1 MVDPGDSEGTVLCL
15 DAGQTITRTQFRRNG
30 TVIGESEH
38 AGVLTDRPLL
48 PQLATAVRSG
58 LHAADST
65 VDVAA
70 IGVSG
75 LVDNADASELLD
87 MLAGT
92 GIREVLLAHDS
103 TTSYLGAIGDE
114 LGAVVA
120 AGTGSVTLAV
130 GATRTAR
137 VDGWGY
143 LIGDAGSGFW
153 IGRAALDRAMQAHD
167 GRGAPTALTAV
178 VRRDFDDLEEAYLEL
193 QADELKVSRI
203 AGYAQTVAE
212 LAGTD
217 MVCRRISEEAADL
230 LAHAVF
236 AGLRRVGQAER
247 EDPMVGAVGNAFRN
261 TVLRDRFEQVLR
273 DQLPKL
279 RFVEG
284 RGNGLDGCYRMTLV
298 APDSA
303 LRQRIN
309 RATASERPQY

>member
-1 MVDPGDSEGTVLCL
+1 M
-15 DAGQTITRTQFRRNG
+15 
-30 TVIGESEH
+30 IGESEH

-203 AGYAQTVAE
+203 AGYAQTWPNWRPPTWS
-212 LAGTD
+212 AGASA
-217 MVCRRISEEAADL
+217 RRPRTCWRTPCSPGCAAW
-230 LAHAVF
+230 A
-236 AGLRRVGQAER
+236 R
-247 EDPMVGAVGNAFRN
+247 PNAR
-261 TVLRDRFEQVLR
+261 TRWWARWAM
-273 DQLPKL
+273 P
-279 RFVEG
+279 
-284 RGNGLDGCYRMTLV
+284 
-298 APDSA
+298 SA
-303 LRQRIN
+303 TRCCAIASSRCC
-309 RATASERPQY
+309 ATSCPS

>member
-1 MVDPGDSEGTVLCL
+1 MMDEDASGGTVLCL
-15 DAGQTITRTQFRRNG
+15 DAGQTITRTQYRKG
-30 TVIGESEH
+30 GVVLADSEH
-38 AGVLTDRPLL
+38 AGVLTDRPIL

-58 LHAADST
+58 LHAVDNAAD
-65 VDVAA
+65 VVA

-87 MLAGT
+87 MLDGT
-92 GIREVLLAHDS
+92 GIREILLAHDS

-120 AGTGSVTLAV
+120 AGTGAVTLAA
-130 GATRTAR
+130 GNDRTAR

-143 LIGDAGSGFW
+143 LLGDAGSGFW
-153 IGRAALDRAMQAHD
+153 IGRTALDRAMQAHD
-167 GRGAPTALTAV
+167 GRGAPTALTSV
-178 VRRDFDDLEEAYLEL
+178 VRHDFDDLEEAYLEL

-203 AGYAQTVAE
+203 AAYAQVVAD
-212 LAGTD
+212 LAETD
-217 MVCRRISEEAADL
+217 MVCRRISEEAAEL
-230 LAHAVF
+230 LAHSVF

-247 EDPMVGAVGNAFRN
+247 ADPLVGAVGNAFRN
-261 TVLRDRFEQVLR
+261 RVLSSHFERTLR
-273 DQLPKL
+273 DQFPRL

-284 RGNGLDGCYRMTLV
+284 KGNGLDGCYQMTLV

-309 RATASERPQY
+309 RASRSE